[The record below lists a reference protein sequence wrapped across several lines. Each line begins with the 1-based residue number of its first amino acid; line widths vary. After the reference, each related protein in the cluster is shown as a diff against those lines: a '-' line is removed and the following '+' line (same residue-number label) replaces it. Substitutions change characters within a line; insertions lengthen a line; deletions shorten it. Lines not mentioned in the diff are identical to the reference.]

1 MADRDLVAL
10 GECMVELSSVE
21 PLSTASSLTVRY
33 AGDVLNTLTVAARLG
48 ARTGFVTR
56 VGRDPFAERMRAAWL
71 AEGVDL
77 THAPLVDGVNGV
89 YFISVDGNGER
100 EFTYRR
106 AGSAAS
112 TLAPEDVDPGY
123 LAGSRAVLLSGI
135 TQAISASAQQATAYA
150 ARVARE
156 AGCLVA
162 YDPNHRPALW
172 AVRGGP
178 EAARAAAAEVLP
190 WVDVLLPSV
199 PSDLVAL
206 PVDAPDRATTGAAA
220 HALLAGLAPTVAVK
234 DGAAGVYVGP
244 AGGTEHVPAVPPER
258 VVDTSGAGDAWNAA
272 FLVALLRGGG
282 AADAARA
289 ANRVAS
295 RTVAHRGAIPPR
307 DADLTLPESGA
318 PPL

>member
-1 MADRDLVAL
+1 MTADRDLVAL

-21 PLSTASSLTVRY
+21 PLSTAATLTVRY
-33 AGDVLNTLTVAARLG
+33 AGDVLNSLTVAARLG
-48 ARTGFVTR
+48 ARTGFITR
-56 VGRDPFAERMRAAWL
+56 VGRDPFAERMRGTWL

-77 THAPLVDGVNGV
+77 THARLVEGVNGV
-89 YFISVDGNGER
+89 YFISLDENGER

-112 TLAPEDVDPGY
+112 TLAPEDVDPAY
-123 LAGSRAVLLSGI
+123 LAGSRALLLSGI
-135 TQAISASAQQATAYA
+135 TQAISASAQRATAHA

-162 YDPNHRPALW
+162 YDPNYRPALW
-172 AVRGGP
+172 AARGGP

-190 WVDVLLPSV
+190 WVDVLLPST

-206 PVDAPDRATTGAAA
+206 TAAPVPDGAAHGAAA

-234 DGAAGVYVGP
+234 DGAAGVHVGP
-244 AGGTEHVPAVPPER
+244 PGRSEHVAPAPPDR

-272 FLVALLRGGG
+272 FLVALLRGDEV
-282 AADAARA
+282 AAAARA
-289 ANRVAS
+289 ANRVAG

-307 DADLTLPESGA
+307 DAELTLD
-318 PPL
+318 